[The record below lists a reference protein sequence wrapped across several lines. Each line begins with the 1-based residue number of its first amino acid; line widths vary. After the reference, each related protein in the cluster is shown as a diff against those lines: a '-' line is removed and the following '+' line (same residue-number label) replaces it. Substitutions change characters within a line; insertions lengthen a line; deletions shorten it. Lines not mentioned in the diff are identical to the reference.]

1 MKDRELN
8 DLIMVEVIYA
18 IKREIRRYSK
28 GPECILKLKSPG
40 DIRKF
45 SNESL
50 YQQLLVKCPKIAVL
64 ITSICQPGNL
74 KGNMPLLSDVETTIR
89 FRNAVCMATSICLHQ
104 HNQQLS
110 ATHYRM
116 SLLLNG
122 GPKALT
128 LEHCSHLGI
137 CMSHPSAISIQKKAS
152 APSSTKATSWKDDT
166 PSKSLQIKFLKE
178 VLKEK
183 HSSHT
188 DLSHDKAEG
197 THNSLVYPRH
207 VVVSAVKDIEKSIV
221 HYKQGLLGLD
231 FLNTNK
237 SGDMADLLKKFQKE
251 YVPMKEDHRSGKSSS
266 LVWEN
271 YTLVT
276 ELNKKSE
283 PVQVATL

>member
-1 MKDRELN
+1 M
-8 DLIMVEVIYA
+8 
-18 IKREIRRYSK
+18 
-28 GPECILKLKSPG
+28 
-40 DIRKF
+40 
-45 SNESL
+45 
-50 YQQLLVKCPKIAVL
+50 KCPKIAVL

-89 FRNAVCMATSICLHQ
+89 FRNAECMATSICLHQ

-110 ATHYRM
+110 ATHYRI

-166 PSKSLQIKFLKE
+166 PSKTLQIKFLKE

-221 HYKQGLLGLD
+221 HYKQVCSCRLQNLNGLYGCSEVNN
-231 FLNTNK
+231 FLWYILFLFN
-237 SGDMADLLKKFQKE
+237 FQYLVSRE
-251 YVPMKEDHRSGKSSS
+251 THVHSLTPSLPHSIDSQYHEDC
-266 LVWEN
+266 N
-271 YTLVT
+271 C
-276 ELNKKSE
+276 
-283 PVQVATL
+283 